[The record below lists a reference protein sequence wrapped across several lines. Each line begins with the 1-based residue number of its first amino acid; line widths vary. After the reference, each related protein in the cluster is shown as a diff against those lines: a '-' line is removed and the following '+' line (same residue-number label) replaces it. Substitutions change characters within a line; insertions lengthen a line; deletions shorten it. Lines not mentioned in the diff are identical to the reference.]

1 MPLKKRLL
9 VFLAVIAFC
18 AYVGILVSSRNSR
31 VPVYG
36 GKTVKSWLLQFSAPD
51 PKARDEAEAAF
62 KALGTNAVPELTRL
76 VRADDPPWRKLI
88 WAHTDRLPRRAR
100 ALILRRVGPINAW
113 VIRPMAAQAL
123 AKLGPAAAPA
133 VSALSQML
141 RQGSS
146 PFEQQVAAQ
155 SLAQIG
161 VPALAALADVMAHEK
176 GVAGNAAALALLW
189 HYRWPRPGRAAGED
203 LPGDPTA
210 PARQQAI
217 ETLGASG
224 RADELVVNVLARAA
238 VDPAPGVR
246 LAALKALAQANC
258 NPKAALPQLISC
270 SNDESPVIREWSAR
284 SLGKIGPPAERAIPA
299 LTELAQDKEASVRVV
314 AQAAL
319 ETLSAGST
327 TNMPAPPK

>member
-1 MPLKKRLL
+1 MIP
-9 VFLAVIAFC
+9 
-18 AYVGILVSSRNSR
+18 
-31 VPVYG
+31 PG
-36 GKTVKSWLLQFSAPD
+36 GSDRGAHGQVTSASASTDPAAGRPD
-51 PKARDEAEAAF
+51 QC
-62 KALGTNAVPELTRL
+62 L
-76 VRADDPPWRKLI
+76 
-88 WAHTDRLPRRAR
+88 
-100 ALILRRVGPINAW
+100 

-246 LAALKALAQANC
+246 R
-258 NPKAALPQLISC
+258 PPSRP
-270 SNDESPVIREWSAR
+270 SPRQTAIRKPPCR
-284 SLGKIGPPAERAIPA
+284 S
-299 LTELAQDKEASVRVV
+299 
-314 AQAAL
+314 
-319 ETLSAGST
+319 
-327 TNMPAPPK
+327 